1 MKRIMVLIPLL
12 ILMLS
17 ACVEAINTPP
27 LDRKTPMYESVQDYN
42 SRTKAEQGAIDIVV
56 NQYGFAQSSILLL
69 KTADKTWTDTC
80 LELPMESE
88 VCVPEKL
95 TGFLMFLYA
104 EGYIFEAHTDSL
116 SQDIRVINYLT
127 KYASPIEISILF
139 LARQLEIPAN
149 TIVVHF
155 SEQVDW
161 PDSCLGINPNESI
174 CVPILT
180 PGYRIQLDTSGVL
193 YEFHSD
199 IYGSRLL
206 PAQ

>member
-1 MKRIMVLIPLL
+1 MKRFLIVIPLL
-12 ILMLS
+12 ILVLS
-17 ACVEAINTPP
+17 ACAEAIKTPP
-27 LDRKTPMYESVQDYN
+27 IDRKTPMYESVQDYN
-42 SRTKAEQGAIDIVV
+42 SRTKAELDAIEIVV
-56 NQYGFAQSSILLL
+56 NQYGFARSSIILL

-88 VCVPEKL
+88 VCVPENL

-104 EGYIFEAHTDSL
+104 DGYIFEAHVDSL
-116 SQDIRVINYLT
+116 SQDIRVINYLS

-139 LARQLEIPAN
+139 LAKRLEVPAN
-149 TIVVHF
+149 NIVVHF
-155 SEQVDW
+155 SEQIDW
-161 PDSCLGINPNESI
+161 PDSCLGIKTDESI

-180 PGYRIQLDTSGVL
+180 PGYRIQLDASGVL

>member
-1 MKRIMVLIPLL
+1 MKRILFVIPLL

-17 ACVEAINTPP
+17 ACAEAIQTPP
-27 LDRKTPMYESVQDYN
+27 IDRKTPMYESVQDYN
-42 SRTKAEQGAIDIVV
+42 SRTKAELGAIDIVV
-56 NQYGFAQSSILLL
+56 NQYGFGPSSIIIL

-80 LELPMESE
+80 LELPSESE

-95 TGFLMFLYA
+95 TGFLIFLFA
-104 EGYIFEAHTDSL
+104 DGYIFEAHTDSI
-116 SQDIRVINYLT
+116 SQDIRVINYLS

-139 LARQLEIPAN
+139 LAKKLEIPVN
-149 TIVVHF
+149 NINVHF

-161 PDSCLGINPNESI
+161 PDSCLGIDTVESI

-180 PGYRIQLDTSGVL
+180 PGFRIQLDASGVL

>member
-1 MKRIMVLIPLL
+1 MKRFLIVIPLL
-12 ILMLS
+12 ILVLS
-17 ACVEAINTPP
+17 ACAEAINTPP
-27 LDRKTPMYESVQDYN
+27 IDRKTPMYESVQDYN
-42 SRTKAEQGAIDIVV
+42 SRTKAEQDAIDIVV
-56 NQYGFAQSSILLL
+56 NQYGFARSSIILL

-88 VCVPEKL
+88 VCVPENL
-95 TGFLMFLYA
+95 PGFLMFLYA
-104 EGYIFEAHTDSL
+104 DGYIFEAHVDSL
-116 SQDIRVINYLT
+116 SQDIRVINYLS

-149 TIVVHF
+149 NVVVLF
-155 SEQVDW
+155 SEQIDW
-161 PDSCLGINPNESI
+161 PDTCLGINTDESI

-180 PGYRIQLDTSGVL
+180 PGYRIQLDASGVL

>member
-1 MKRIMVLIPLL
+1 MKRFLIVILLL
-12 ILMLS
+12 ILVLS
-17 ACVEAINTPP
+17 ACAEAINTPP
-27 LDRKTPMYESVQDYN
+27 IDRKTPMYESVQDYN
-42 SRTKAEQGAIDIVV
+42 SRTKAEQDAIDIVV
-56 NQYGFAQSSILLL
+56 NQYGFARSSIILL

-88 VCVPEKL
+88 VCVPENL
-95 TGFLMFLYA
+95 PGFLMFLYA
-104 EGYIFEAHTDSL
+104 DGYIFEAHVDSL
-116 SQDIRVINYLT
+116 SQDIRVINYLS

-149 TIVVHF
+149 NVVVLF
-155 SEQVDW
+155 SEQIDW
-161 PDSCLGINPNESI
+161 PDSCLGINTDESI

-180 PGYRIQLDTSGVL
+180 PGYRIQLDASGVL